1 MLDPGRQNSGCLL
14 AIAAVLAIFIF
25 SIDALTP
32 LDIAIAVMYVVVV
45 LLCASSGSRRLTLI
59 VGVGCILLTA
69 LGYELPRFGTFSAGA
84 LGRAFVSVLAIA
96 TTLWLSL
103 RNLANTATL
112 QEQVKLLELTHD
124 AIVVYRLDG
133 IITFWSRGARELYGH
148 MSSQALGQPMHALL
162 QTRFPTASA
171 DINQTLLQS
180 DRWEG
185 ELEQSRRDG
194 SSVTVSSRWSLWR
207 DAKGKPL
214 AVLATNNDITQRKH
228 AENALAR
235 NEAFL
240 AHAQQLSHTGSIGF
254 RLPSGEMAW
263 SVEAHRIFGY
273 GLEAIPSMD
282 LVLARVHAD
291 DVPLVMA
298 AYEQALAGTPR
309 IELEHRLTMPD
320 GKHKQVHFVARST
333 RHAGQIEYVG
343 ALMDVTETRRTQEAL
358 HRSMT
363 ELAHVTRVTMLGEL
377 AASIAHEVSQPIAAI
392 VTNGDAALRWLNRD
406 VPDYGEAF
414 EAIDGMIRNAR
425 RSSDVIDRVRA
436 LAQKRDPHYAML
448 SINAMVEESAE
459 LVSHE
464 LQTHHTVLAVELSAE
479 EPLVRG
485 DRVQLQQV
493 IVNLLMNGVQAM
505 ASVIDRP
512 RRLTVRTRLDD
523 ENAVFVAVQDSGT
536 GISKED
542 ATRLFSTF
550 FTTKA
555 EGMGMGL
562 SICRSIVEAHG
573 GTIGVVAQEGPGATF
588 EFSLPPYQPD
598 EEMERQP

>member
-1 MLDPGRQNSGCLL
+1 MLDPGRPNSGCLL
-14 AIAAVLAIFIF
+14 VIAAVLAAFIF
-25 SIDALTP
+25 AIDALTP

-59 VGVGCILLTA
+59 VGLGCILLTA
-69 LGYELPRFGTFSAGA
+69 VGYEFPRVDTFSASA
-84 LGRAFVSVLAIA
+84 LARALVSVLAIA

-103 RNLANTATL
+103 RNLANTVTL

-124 AIVVYRLDG
+124 AIVVYGLDG

-148 MSSQALGQPMHALL
+148 TSAQALGQPMHELL
-162 QTRFPTASA
+162 QTRFPVAPA
-171 DINQTLLQS
+171 DIDQTLLQS

-185 ELEQSRRDG
+185 ELAQSRRDG

-207 DAKGKPL
+207 DAKGKPV

-228 AENALAR
+228 AEKALAR

-240 AHAQQLSHTGSIGF
+240 ADAQQLSHTGSIGF
-254 RLPSGEMAW
+254 RLPAGEMAW
-263 SVEAHRIFGY
+263 SVEAYRIFGY
-273 GLEAIPSMD
+273 ELDAIPSMD

-298 AYEQALAGTPR
+298 AYEQVLAGIPR

-320 GKHKQVHFVARST
+320 GEHKRVHFVSRST
-333 RHAGQIEYVG
+333 RNAGQIEYVG

-358 HRSMT
+358 HRSVT

-377 AASIAHEVSQPIAAI
+377 VASIAHEVSQPIAAI
-392 VTNGDAALRWLNRD
+392 VTNGDAALRWLKRD

-414 EAIDGMIRNAR
+414 QAIDAMIRNAR
-425 RSSDVIDRVRA
+425 RSSDVIGRVRA
-436 LAQKRDPHYAML
+436 LAQKRDPHYAVL

-459 LVSHE
+459 LISHE
-464 LQTHHTVLAVELSAE
+464 LRTQNTVLAVELAPE
-479 EPLVRG
+479 EPVVRG

-493 IVNLLMNGVQAM
+493 IVNLLMNGIQAM
-505 ASVIDRP
+505 ASVTERP
-512 RRLTVRTRLDD
+512 RRLKVRTRLDD
-523 ENAVFVAVQDSGT
+523 DNTVFVAVEDSGT
-536 GISKED
+536 GISEEN
-542 ATRLFSTF
+542 ATRLFSAF
-550 FTTKA
+550 FTTKPD
-555 EGMGMGL
+555 GMGMGL

-573 GTIGVVAQEGPGATF
+573 GMIGVIAREGPGATF
-588 EFSLPPYQPD
+588 EFSLPPCRPD
-598 EEMERQP
+598 DEMKHRP

>member
-1 MLDPGRQNSGCLL
+1 V
-14 AIAAVLAIFIF
+14 IAAVLAAFIF
-25 SIDALTP
+25 AIDALTP

-59 VGVGCILLTA
+59 VGLGCILLTA
-69 LGYELPRFGTFSAGA
+69 IGYEFPRVDTFSASA
-84 LGRAFVSVLAIA
+84 LARALVSVLAIA

-103 RNLANTATL
+103 RNLANTVTL

-124 AIVVYRLDG
+124 AIVVYGLDG

-148 MSSQALGQPMHALL
+148 TSAQALGQPMHELL
-162 QTRFPTASA
+162 QTRFPVAPA
-171 DINQTLLQS
+171 DIDQTLLQS

-185 ELEQSRRDG
+185 ELAQSRRDG

-207 DAKGKPL
+207 DAKGKPV

-228 AENALAR
+228 AEKALAR

-240 AHAQQLSHTGSIGF
+240 ADAQQLSHTGSIGF
-254 RLPSGEMAW
+254 RLPAGEMAW
-263 SVEAHRIFGY
+263 SVEAYRIFGY
-273 GLEAIPSMD
+273 ELDAIPSMD

-298 AYEQALAGTPR
+298 AYEQVLAGIPR

-320 GKHKQVHFVARST
+320 GEHKRVHFVSRST
-333 RHAGQIEYVG
+333 RNAGQIEYVG

-358 HRSMT
+358 HRSVT

-377 AASIAHEVSQPIAAI
+377 VASIAHEVSQPIAAI
-392 VTNGDAALRWLNRD
+392 VTNGDAALRWLKRD

-414 EAIDGMIRNAR
+414 QAIDAMIRNAR
-425 RSSDVIDRVRA
+425 RSSDVIGRVRA
-436 LAQKRDPHYAML
+436 LAQKRDPHYAVL

-459 LVSHE
+459 LISHE
-464 LQTHHTVLAVELSAE
+464 LRTQNTVLAVELAAE
-479 EPLVRG
+479 EPVVLG

-493 IVNLLMNGVQAM
+493 IVNLLMNGIQAM
-505 ASVIDRP
+505 ASVTERP
-512 RRLTVRTRLDD
+512 RRLKVRTRLGDD
-523 ENAVFVAVQDSGT
+523 NTVFVAVEDSGT
-536 GISKED
+536 GISEEN
-542 ATRLFSTF
+542 ATRLFSAF
-550 FTTKA
+550 FTTKPD
-555 EGMGMGL
+555 GMGMGL

-573 GTIGVVAQEGPGATF
+573 GTIGVIAHEGPGATF
-588 EFSLPPYQPD
+588 EFSLPPCHPD
-598 EEMERQP
+598 AEMKHRP

>member
-1 MLDPGRQNSGCLL
+1 MPDPGRPNSNCFL
-14 AIAAVLAIFIF
+14 AAAAVLAAIIF

-45 LLCASSGSRRLTLI
+45 LLSASSGSRRLTLI

-69 LGYELPRFGTFSAGA
+69 AGYELPRYGTFSVAA
-84 LGRAFVSVLAIA
+84 LGRAFVSAIA
-96 TTLWLSL
+96 IAITLWLSL

-124 AIVVYRLDG
+124 AIVVYQLDG
-133 IITFWSRGARELYGH
+133 VISFWSRGARELYGYA
-148 MSSQALGQPMHALL
+148 SSQALGRPMHELL
-162 QTRFPTASA
+162 QTRFPLALS
-171 DINQTLLQS
+171 DINQTLLQL

-185 ELEQSRRDG
+185 ELMQSRQDG
-194 SSVTVSSRWSLWR
+194 SPVTVSSRWSLWR

-214 AVLATNNDITQRKH
+214 AVLATNNDITQRKD

-240 AHAQQLSHTGSIGF
+240 ADAQQLSHTGSIGLK
-254 RLPSGEMAW
+254 LPDGEMAW
-263 SVEAHRIFGY
+263 SLEAYRIFDY
-273 GLEAIPSMD
+273 PLDVTPSMD

-291 DVPLVMA
+291 DIPAVTA
-298 AYEQALAGTPR
+298 TYNQALAGAPR

-320 GKHKQVHFVARST
+320 GTHKQVHFVARLT
-333 RHAGQIEYVG
+333 RQAGQIEYVG
-343 ALMDVTETRRTQEAL
+343 ALMDVTEARRTQEAL

-363 ELAHVTRVTMLGEL
+363 ELAHVTRITMLGEL

-406 VPDYGEAF
+406 VPDHGEAF
-414 EAIDGMIRNAR
+414 QAINSMISNAR
-425 RSSDVIDRVRA
+425 RSSEVIRRVRA
-436 LAQKRDPHYAML
+436 LSQKRDPHYARL
-448 SINAMVEESAE
+448 RINAMVEESAE

-464 LQTHHTVLAVELSAE
+464 LQTHRTVLAMELAPE
-479 EPLVRG
+479 EPVARG

-505 ASVIDRP
+505 IPVTDRP
-512 RRLTVRTRLDD
+512 RRLTVRTRIDD
-523 ENAVFVAVQDSGT
+523 ENRVIVTVRDSGT
-536 GISKED
+536 GISKEN
-542 ATRLFSTF
+542 AARLFSAF

-555 EGMGMGL
+555 DGMGMGL

-573 GTIGVVAQEGPGATF
+573 GTIRAVTHEGPGAAF
-588 EFSLPPYQPD
+588 EFSLPPYRADEQITQP
-598 EEMERQP
+598 

>member
-1 MLDPGRQNSGCLL
+1 
-14 AIAAVLAIFIF
+14 
-25 SIDALTP
+25 
-32 LDIAIAVMYVVVV
+32 
-45 LLCASSGSRRLTLI
+45 
-59 VGVGCILLTA
+59 
-69 LGYELPRFGTFSAGA
+69 LPRYGTFSGAA
-84 LGRAFVSVLAIA
+84 LGRLFVSVLAIA
-96 TTLWLSL
+96 TTLGLSL

-133 IITFWSRGARELYGH
+133 IIGFWSRGARELYGH
-148 MSSQALGQPMHALL
+148 TSSQALGQPMHELL
-162 QTRFPTASA
+162 QTRFPTALS

-185 ELEQSRRDG
+185 ELTQSRRDG

-207 DAKGKPL
+207 DAKDKPL
-214 AVLATNNDITQRKH
+214 AVLATNNDVTQRKH

-240 AHAQQLSHTGSIGF
+240 ADAQQLSQTGSIGF
-254 RLPSGEMAW
+254 TLPAGEMAW

-273 GLEAIPSMD
+273 ALDAIPSMD

-291 DVPLVMA
+291 DVPLVTA
-298 AYEQALAGTPR
+298 AYKQALAGVPR

-333 RHAGQIEYVG
+333 RQAGQIEYVG

-363 ELAHVTRVTMLGEL
+363 ELAHITRVTMLGEL

-392 VTNGDAALRWLNRD
+392 VTNGDAALRWLNRE

-414 EAIDGMIRNAR
+414 QAINDMIRNAR
-425 RSSDVIDRVRA
+425 RSSEVIRRVRA
-436 LAQKRDPHYAML
+436 LAQKRDPHYARL
-448 SINAMVEESAE
+448 SINAMVEESVE

-464 LQTHHTVLAVELSAE
+464 LQTHRTALAVELASE
-479 EPLVRG
+479 QPIVRG

-505 ASVIDRP
+505 TSITDRP
-512 RRLTVRTRLDD
+512 RRLKVCTRVDD
-523 ENAVFVAVQDSGT
+523 ENTVFVAVRDSGT
-536 GISKED
+536 GISKEN
-542 ATRLFSTF
+542 ATRLFSAF

-555 EGMGMGL
+555 DGMGMGL

-573 GTIGVVAQEGPGATF
+573 GTIGVAAHEGPGATF
-588 EFSLPPYQPD
+588 EFSLPPYRPD
-598 EEMERQP
+598 EQKIRQP

>member
-1 MLDPGRQNSGCLL
+1 V
-14 AIAAVLAIFIF
+14 IAAVLAAFIF
-25 SIDALTP
+25 AIDALTP

-59 VGVGCILLTA
+59 VGLGCILLTA
-69 LGYELPRFGTFSAGA
+69 IGYEFPRVDTFSASA
-84 LGRAFVSVLAIA
+84 LARALVSVLAIA

-103 RNLANTATL
+103 RNLANTVTL

-124 AIVVYRLDG
+124 AIVVYGLDG

-148 MSSQALGQPMHALL
+148 TSAQALGQPMHELL
-162 QTRFPTASA
+162 QTRFPVAPA
-171 DINQTLLQS
+171 DIDQTLLQS

-185 ELEQSRRDG
+185 ELAQSRRDG

-207 DAKGKPL
+207 DAKGKPV

-228 AENALAR
+228 AEKALAR

-240 AHAQQLSHTGSIGF
+240 ADAQQLSHTGSIGF
-254 RLPSGEMAW
+254 RLPAGEMAW
-263 SVEAHRIFGY
+263 SVEAYRIFGY
-273 GLEAIPSMD
+273 ELDAIPSMD

-298 AYEQALAGTPR
+298 AYEQVLAGIPR

-320 GKHKQVHFVARST
+320 GEHKRVHFVSRST
-333 RHAGQIEYVG
+333 RNAGQIEYVG

-358 HRSMT
+358 HRSVT

-377 AASIAHEVSQPIAAI
+377 VASIAHEVSQPIAAI
-392 VTNGDAALRWLNRD
+392 VTNGDAALRWLKRD

-414 EAIDGMIRNAR
+414 QAIDAMIRNAR
-425 RSSDVIDRVRA
+425 RSSDVIGRVRA
-436 LAQKRDPHYAML
+436 LAQKRDPHYAVL

-459 LVSHE
+459 LISHE
-464 LQTHHTVLAVELSAE
+464 LRTQNTVLAVELAPQ
-479 EPLVRG
+479 EPVVRG

-493 IVNLLMNGVQAM
+493 IVNLLMNGIQAM
-505 ASVIDRP
+505 ASVTERP
-512 RRLTVRTRLDD
+512 RRLKVRTRLGDD
-523 ENAVFVAVQDSGT
+523 NTVFVAVEDSGT
-536 GISKED
+536 GISEEN
-542 ATRLFSTF
+542 ATRLFSAF
-550 FTTKA
+550 FTTKPD
-555 EGMGMGL
+555 GMGMGL

-573 GTIGVVAQEGPGATF
+573 GTIGVIAHEGPGATF
-588 EFSLPPYQPD
+588 EFSLPPCRPD
-598 EEMERQP
+598 DEMKHRP